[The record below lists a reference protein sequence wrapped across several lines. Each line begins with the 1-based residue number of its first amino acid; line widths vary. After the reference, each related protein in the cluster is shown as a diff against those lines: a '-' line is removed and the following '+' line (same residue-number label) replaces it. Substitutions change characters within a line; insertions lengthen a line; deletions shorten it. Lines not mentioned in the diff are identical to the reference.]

1 MDLLKISEVTKSFDE
16 NQVLKNVSLS
26 LKKGE
31 VISIIGPSGSG
42 KSTLLRCISGLE
54 HMDSGMIEFNGIT
67 IEEAKN
73 KTDVKVVNKNVKVIN
88 KIEAVNASKKIGMVF
103 QNFNLFPHKTVLENI
118 IEAPILVNKISKK
131 DAIAI
136 AEKLL
141 IKVDL
146 LDKIN
151 SYPCTLS
158 GGQKQR
164 IAIARCLA
172 MNPELILFDEPTSA
186 LDPRLVGEVLKV
198 IRALAIEKISLIVV
212 THEMQFAREI
222 SDRIIFMENGEILEN
237 STPELLFSNPEH
249 ERIKQFLSLS

>member
-1 MDLLKISEVTKSFDE
+1 MELLKLSKINKSFDE
-16 NQVLKNVSLS
+16 TQVLNNVSLS

-54 HMDSGMIEFNGIT
+54 HMDSGLIEFNGVT
-67 IEEAKN
+67 ISEAK
-73 KTDVKVVNKNVKVIN
+73 KKIN
-88 KIEAVNASKKIGMVF
+88 SAESINACKKIGMVF

-118 IEAPILVNKISKK
+118 IEAPILVNKIDKK
-131 DAIAI
+131 QAIDI

-141 IKVDL
+141 LKVDL

-164 IAIARCLA
+164 IAIARALA

-186 LDPRLVGEVLKV
+186 LDPKLVGEVLKV
-198 IRALAIEKISLIVV
+198 IRALALDKITLVVV
-212 THEMQFAREI
+212 THEMQFAKEI
-222 SDRIIFMENGEILEN
+222 SDRIIFMENGKILEDSPPN
-237 STPELLFSNPEH
+237 LFFSSSE
-249 ERIKQFLSLS
+249 ERIREFLNISE

>member
-1 MDLLKISEVTKSFDE
+1 MKDGITMDLLNICKANKNYGKI
-16 NQVLKNVSLS
+16 QVLKDVSLS

-54 HMDSGMIEFNGIT
+54 HLDSGLIEFNGIT
-67 IEEAKN
+67 IVEAKN
-73 KTDVKVVNKNVKVIN
+73 KIN
-88 KIEAVNASKKIGMVF
+88 NIESINSSKKIGMVF

-118 IEAPILVNKISKK
+118 IEAPIIVNKIDKK
-131 DAIAI
+131 VAIDI
-136 AEKLL
+136 AKKLL
-141 IKVDL
+141 LKVDL

-151 SYPCTLS
+151 AYPCTLS

-186 LDPRLVGEVLKV
+186 LDPELVSEVLKV
-198 IRALAIEKISLIVV
+198 IRGLALEKISLVVV
-212 THEMQFAREI
+212 THEMLFAGEI
-222 SDRIIFMENGEILEN
+222 SDRIIFMENGEVLEN
-237 STPELLFSNPEH
+237 STPEFMFSSPNH
-249 ERIKQFLSLS
+249 DRIKHFLNLS

>member
-1 MDLLKISEVTKSFDE
+1 MKDGVTMDLLKICKINKTYDKI
-16 NQVLKNVSLS
+16 QVLKNVSFNLN
-26 LKKGE
+26 KGE

-54 HMDSGMIEFNGIT
+54 HMDSGLIEFNGTT
-67 IEEAKN
+67 IAEAKKKFN
-73 KTDVKVVNKNVKVIN
+73 NIETIN
-88 KIEAVNASKKIGMVF
+88 AYKKIGMVF

-118 IEAPILVNKISKK
+118 IQAPIIVNKIDKK
-131 DAIAI
+131 AAIDI
-136 AEKLL
+136 ATKLL

-186 LDPRLVGEVLKV
+186 LDPRLVSEVLKV
-198 IRALAIEKISLIVV
+198 IRDLALEKISLVVV

-222 SDRIIFMENGEILEN
+222 SDKIIFMENGEILEN
-237 STPELLFSNPEH
+237 STPELLFSNPKH
-249 ERIKQFLSLS
+249 ERIKQFLNLS

>member
-1 MDLLKISEVTKSFDE
+1 MDLLKICKINKSYDKT
-16 NQVLKNVSLS
+16 QVLKNVSLS

-54 HMDSGMIEFNGIT
+54 HMDNGLIEFNGVT
-67 IEEAKN
+67 IAESK
-73 KTDVKVVNKNVKVIN
+73 KKIN
-88 KIEAVNASKKIGMVF
+88 NIESINAAKKIGMVF

-118 IEAPILVNKISKK
+118 IEAPIIVNNIDKK
-131 DAIAI
+131 DAIDI

-141 IKVDL
+141 LKVDL
-146 LDKIN
+146 IDKIN

-186 LDPRLVGEVLKV
+186 LDPELVSEVLKV
-198 IRALAIEKISLIVV
+198 IKSLAIDKISLIVV

-222 SDRIIFMENGEILEN
+222 SDRIIFMENGEILAN
-237 STPELLFSNPEH
+237 STPELLFSNSNH
-249 ERIKQFLSLS
+249 ARVKQFLNLA

>member
-1 MDLLKISEVTKSFDE
+1 MKDGATMDLLNICKINKSYDKT
-16 NQVLKNVSLS
+16 QVLKNVSLN

-54 HMDSGMIEFNGIT
+54 HMDNGLIEFNGTT
-67 IEEAKN
+67 IAEAKN
-73 KTDVKVVNKNVKVIN
+73 KIN
-88 KIEAVNASKKIGMVF
+88 NIEAINASKKIGMVF

-118 IEAPILVNKISKK
+118 IEAPILVNNVDKK
-131 DAIAI
+131 DAINI

-141 IKVDL
+141 LKVDL

-186 LDPRLVGEVLKV
+186 LDPELVSEVLKV
-198 IRALAIEKISLIVV
+198 IRSLAIEKISLIVV
-212 THEMQFAREI
+212 THEMQFAKEI

-237 STPELLFSNPEH
+237 STPELLFSNSNH
-249 ERIKQFLSLS
+249 TRVKQFLNLA

>member
-1 MDLLKISEVTKSFDE
+1 MDLLKICKINKSYDKT
-16 NQVLKNVSLS
+16 QVLKNVSLS

-54 HMDSGMIEFNGIT
+54 HMDNGLIEFNGAT
-67 IEEAKN
+67 IAESKKKFTNIES
-73 KTDVKVVNKNVKVIN
+73 IN
-88 KIEAVNASKKIGMVF
+88 AAKKIGMVF

-118 IEAPILVNKISKK
+118 IEAPIIVNNIDKK
-131 DAIAI
+131 DAIDI

-141 IKVDL
+141 LKVDL

-186 LDPRLVGEVLKV
+186 LDPELVSEVLKV
-198 IRALAIEKISLIVV
+198 IRSLAIDKISLIVV

-237 STPELLFSNPEH
+237 STPELLFSNSNH
-249 ERIKQFLSLS
+249 ARVKQFLNLA

>member
-1 MDLLKISEVTKSFDE
+1 MKDGVIMNLLNISKINKNFGE

-54 HMDSGMIEFNGIT
+54 HMDSGLIEFNGIT
-67 IEEAKN
+67 IAEAK
-73 KTDVKVVNKNVKVIN
+73 KKIN
-88 KIEAVNASKKIGMVF
+88 NIEAIKASKKIGMVF

-118 IEAPILVNKISKK
+118 IEAPILVNNIDKK
-131 DAIAI
+131 DAILI
-136 AEKLL
+136 AENLL
-141 IKVDL
+141 LKVDL
-146 LDKIN
+146 SDKIN

-164 IAIARCLA
+164 IAIARSLA

-186 LDPRLVGEVLKV
+186 L
-198 IRALAIEKISLIVV
+198 
-212 THEMQFAREI
+212 
-222 SDRIIFMENGEILEN
+222 
-237 STPELLFSNPEH
+237 ELLPS
-249 ERIKQFLSLS
+249 RKYR

>member
-1 MDLLKISEVTKSFDE
+1 MDLLKISKINKSFDK
-16 NQVLKNVSLS
+16 NQVLKNVSLN

-54 HMDSGMIEFNGIT
+54 HMDNGLIEFNGTT
-67 IEEAKN
+67 IAEAK
-73 KTDVKVVNKNVKVIN
+73 K
-88 KIEAVNASKKIGMVF
+88 KISNTEAIIASKKIGMVF

-118 IEAPILVNKISKK
+118 IEAPIIVNNINKK
-131 DAIAI
+131 DAINI
-136 AEKLL
+136 AKKLL

-158 GGQKQR
+158 GGQQQR

-186 LDPRLVGEVLKV
+186 LDPKLVSEVLKV
-198 IRALAIEKISLIVV
+198 IRALAIDKISLIVV

-237 STPELLFSNPEH
+237 STPEILFSNPTH
-249 ERIKQFLSLS
+249 ARIKQFLNLT

>member
-1 MDLLKISEVTKSFDE
+1 MDLLKISKINKSYDK
-16 NQVLKNVSLS
+16 NQVLKDVSLN
-26 LKKGE
+26 LKKGD
-31 VISIIGPSGSG
+31 VLSIIGPSGSG

-54 HMDSGMIEFNGIT
+54 HIDSGQIEFEGIT
-67 IEEAKN
+67 IAEVKN
-73 KTDVKVVNKNVKVIN
+73 KAN
-88 KIEAVNASKKIGMVF
+88 KINEEIKTKSINASKKIGMVF

-141 IKVDL
+141 LKVDL

-151 SYPCTLS
+151 AYPCTLS
-158 GGQKQR
+158 GGQQQR

-172 MNPELILFDEPTSA
+172 MDPELILFDEPTSA

-198 IRALAIEKISLIVV
+198 IRDLAIEKISLVVV

-222 SDRIIFMENGEILEN
+222 SDRIIFMENGEILEDT
-237 STPELLFSNPEH
+237 SPEILFSNPEH

>member
-1 MDLLKISEVTKSFDE
+1 MMFLKDGVTMDLLNICTINKSYDN
-16 NQVLKNVSLS
+16 NQVLNNVSLN

-54 HMDSGMIEFNGIT
+54 HMDSGLIEFSGIT
-67 IEEAKN
+67 IAEANRKFN
-73 KTDVKVVNKNVKVIN
+73 NVEVIN
-88 KIEAVNASKKIGMVF
+88 ACKKIGMVF

-118 IEAPILVNKISKK
+118 IGAPIIVNNINKK
-131 DAIAI
+131 DAIDI
-136 AEKLL
+136 AKNLL

-146 LDKIN
+146 LDKID

-186 LDPRLVGEVLKV
+186 LDPKLVSEVLKV
-198 IRALAIEKISLIVV
+198 IRALADDKISLLVV

-222 SDRIIFMENGEILEN
+222 SDKIIFMENGEILEN
-237 STPELLFSNPEH
+237 STPELLFSNPKH
-249 ERIKQFLSLS
+249 ARIKQFLNLT

>member
-1 MDLLKISEVTKSFDE
+1 MDLLKICKINKTFDKT
-16 NQVLKNVSLS
+16 QVLKDVSLS

-31 VISIIGPSGSG
+31 VLSIIGPSGSG
-42 KSTLLRCISGLE
+42 KSTLLKCISSLE
-54 HMDSGMIEFNGIT
+54 HMDSGLIEFNGLT
-67 IEEAKN
+67 IAEAQRKI
-73 KTDVKVVNKNVKVIN
+73 KNVEVI
-88 KIEAVNASKKIGMVF
+88 NASKKIGMVF

-118 IEAPILVNKISKK
+118 IEAPIIVNHIDKK
-131 DAIAI
+131 DAIDI
-136 AEKLL
+136 AKKLL

-146 LDKIN
+146 LDKID

-186 LDPRLVGEVLKV
+186 LDPKLVSEVLKV

-222 SDRIIFMENGEILEN
+222 SDKIIFMENGEILEN
-237 STPELLFSNPEH
+237 STPELLFSNPKH
-249 ERIKQFLSLS
+249 ERIKQFLNLT

>member
-1 MDLLKISEVTKSFDE
+1 MDLLKISKINKSYDK
-16 NQVLKNVSLS
+16 NQVLKDVSIS
-26 LKKGE
+26 LKKGQ

-54 HMDSGMIEFNGIT
+54 HMDSGLIEFRGVT
-67 IEEAKN
+67 IAEAKN
-73 KTDVKVVNKNVKVIN
+73 KVNNP
-88 KIEAVNASKKIGMVF
+88 EAINASKKIGMVF

-118 IEAPILVNKISKK
+118 IAAPILVNNIPRKE
-131 DAIAI
+131 AITI

-141 IKVDL
+141 LKVDL
-146 LDKIN
+146 IDKIN
-151 SYPCTLS
+151 AYPCTLS
-158 GGQKQR
+158 GGQQQR

-198 IRALAIEKISLIVV
+198 IRSLAIEKISLVVV

-237 STPELLFSNPEH
+237 STPEILFTNPAH

>member
-1 MDLLKISEVTKSFDE
+1 MKDGVLMDLLTISKINKNFDK

-54 HMDSGMIEFNGIT
+54 HMDSGIIEFNGIT
-67 IEEAKN
+67 IAEAKN
-73 KTDVKVVNKNVKVIN
+73 NNVKTVN
-88 KIEAVNASKKIGMVF
+88 KIEAINASKKIGMVF

-118 IEAPILVNKISKK
+118 IEAPILVNNIPKK

-151 SYPCTLS
+151 AYPCTLS

-186 LDPRLVGEVLKV
+186 LDPRLVNEVLKV
-198 IRALAIEKISLIVV
+198 IRALAIEKISLVVV

-222 SDRIIFMENGEILEN
+222 SDRIIFMENGEILEH
-237 STPELLFSNPEH
+237 STPELLFSNPKH
-249 ERIKQFLSLS
+249 DRIKQFLSLS

>member
-1 MDLLKISEVTKSFDE
+1 M
-16 NQVLKNVSLS
+16 
-26 LKKGE
+26 
-31 VISIIGPSGSG
+31 
-42 KSTLLRCISGLE
+42 
-54 HMDSGMIEFNGIT
+54 HH
-67 IEEAKN
+67 
-73 KTDVKVVNKNVKVIN
+73 
-88 KIEAVNASKKIGMVF
+88 KKIGMVF

-118 IEAPILVNKISKK
+118 IEAPIIVNNIDKK
-131 DAIAI
+131 DAIKI

-141 IKVDL
+141 LKVDL

-164 IAIARCLA
+164 IAIARALA

-186 LDPRLVGEVLKV
+186 LDPKLISEVLKV
-198 IRALAIEKISLIVV
+198 IRELAIEKISLVVV

-237 STPELLFSNPEH
+237 STPELLFSNPKH
-249 ERIKQFLSLS
+249 IRIKQFLNLA

>member
-1 MDLLKISEVTKSFDE
+1 MDLLKISKINKSFGE
-16 NQVLKNVSLS
+16 NKVLKDVSID
-26 LKKGE
+26 LKKGQ

-54 HMDSGMIEFNGIT
+54 HMDSGKIEFRGIT
-67 IEEAKN
+67 IAESKN
-73 KTDVKVVNKNVKVIN
+73 KITNL
-88 KIEAVNASKKIGMVF
+88 EAINASKKIGMVF

-118 IEAPILVNKISKK
+118 IEAPILVNGISRKE
-131 DAIAI
+131 AITV

-141 IKVDL
+141 LKVDL
-146 LDKIN
+146 IDKIN
-151 SYPCTLS
+151 AYPCTLS
-158 GGQKQR
+158 GGQQQR

-198 IRALAIEKISLIVV
+198 IRDLALDKISLMVV

-237 STPELLFSNPEH
+237 STPEILFTNPEH

>member
-1 MDLLKISEVTKSFDE
+1 MDLLDIYKINKSFD
-16 NQVLKNVSLS
+16 NTQVLKNVSLN

-42 KSTLLRCISGLE
+42 KSTLLRCISALE
-54 HMDSGMIEFNGIT
+54 HMDSGHIEFNGVTIGEANKKINT
-67 IEEAKN
+67 IEA
-73 KTDVKVVNKNVKVIN
+73 IN
-88 KIEAVNASKKIGMVF
+88 AHKKIGMVF

-118 IEAPILVNKISKK
+118 IEAPIIVNKIDRK
-131 DAIAI
+131 DAITI

-141 IKVDL
+141 LKVDL

-164 IAIARCLA
+164 IAIARALA

-186 LDPRLVGEVLKV
+186 LDPELIGEVLKV
-198 IRALAIEKISLIVV
+198 IRDLAFEKISLVVV

-237 STPELLFSNPEH
+237 SPPELLFSSPKH
-249 ERIKQFLSLS
+249 IRIKQFLNLE

>member
-1 MDLLKISEVTKSFDE
+1 MKDGVTMDLLKICKINKNYDN
-16 NQVLKNVSLS
+16 NQVLKNVSFN

-54 HMDSGMIEFNGIT
+54 HMDSGLIEFNGTT
-67 IEEAKN
+67 IAEAKKKFN
-73 KTDVKVVNKNVKVIN
+73 NIKTIN
-88 KIEAVNASKKIGMVF
+88 AYKKIGMVF

-118 IEAPILVNKISKK
+118 IQSPIIVNKIDKK
-131 DAIAI
+131 DAIDI
-136 AEKLL
+136 ATKLL

-186 LDPRLVGEVLKV
+186 LDPRLVSEVLKV
-198 IRALAIEKISLIVV
+198 IKDLALEKISLVVV

-222 SDRIIFMENGEILEN
+222 SDKIIFMEDGEILEN
-237 STPELLFSNPEH
+237 STPELLFSNPKH

>member
-1 MDLLKISEVTKSFDE
+1 MDLLKICKINKIYDKT
-16 NQVLKNVSLS
+16 QVLKNVSLN

-54 HMDSGMIEFNGIT
+54 HMDSGLIEFNGTT
-67 IEEAKN
+67 IAEAEK
-73 KTDVKVVNKNVKVIN
+73 KIN
-88 KIEAVNASKKIGMVF
+88 NIEAVNAHKKIGMVF

-118 IEAPILVNKISKK
+118 IEAPIIVNNIDKE
-131 DAIAI
+131 DAINI
-136 AEKLL
+136 AKKLL
-141 IKVDL
+141 LKVDL
-146 LDKIN
+146 LDKID

-186 LDPRLVGEVLKV
+186 LDPELVSEVLKV
-198 IRALAIEKISLIVV
+198 IRSLAIEKISLVVV

-237 STPELLFSNPEH
+237 SPPELLFSNSKNV
-249 ERIKQFLSLS
+249 RIKQFLNLA

>member
-1 MDLLKISEVTKSFDE
+1 MKDGAKMDFLKISNINKSYDK

-42 KSTLLRCISGLE
+42 KSTLLRCVSSLE
-54 HMDSGMIEFNGIT
+54 HMDSGLIEFNGVT
-67 IEEAKN
+67 IAEAQKKLN
-73 KTDVKVVNKNVKVIN
+73 TTEVVN
-88 KIEAVNASKKIGMVF
+88 AYKKIGMVF
-103 QNFNLFPHKTVLENI
+103 QSFNLFPHKTVLENI
-118 IEAPILVNKISKK
+118 IQAPILVNNITKK
-131 DAIAI
+131 DAIEI
-136 AEKLL
+136 AKKLL

-146 LDKIN
+146 LDKID

-186 LDPRLVGEVLKV
+186 LDPKLVSEVLKV
-198 IRALAIEKISLIVV
+198 IRALAVEKISLIVV

-222 SDRIIFMENGEILEN
+222 SDKIIFMENGEILEN
-237 STPELLFSNPEH
+237 STPELLFTNPNN
-249 ERIKQFLSLS
+249 ERIKHFLNLS

>member
-1 MDLLKISEVTKSFDE
+1 MDLLKISKVNKNYDK

-54 HMDSGMIEFNGIT
+54 HIDSGLIEFGGVT
-67 IEEAKN
+67 ISEVKN
-73 KTDVKVVNKNVKVIN
+73 KVNKIKEAN
-88 KIEAVNASKKIGMVF
+88 KLESINASKKIGMVF

-131 DAIAI
+131 DAITI

-141 IKVDL
+141 LKVDL

-151 SYPCTLS
+151 AYPCTLS

-198 IRALAIEKISLIVV
+198 IRDLAIEKISLVVV

-237 STPELLFSNPEH
+237 STPEILFTNPEH

>member
-1 MDLLKISEVTKSFDE
+1 MDLLKICKINKSYDKT
-16 NQVLKNVSLS
+16 QVLKNVSLS

-54 HMDSGMIEFNGIT
+54 HMDNGLIEFNGVT
-67 IEEAKN
+67 IAESK
-73 KTDVKVVNKNVKVIN
+73 KKIN
-88 KIEAVNASKKIGMVF
+88 NIESINAAKKIGMVF

-118 IEAPILVNKISKK
+118 IEAPIIVNNIDKK
-131 DAIAI
+131 DAIDI

-141 IKVDL
+141 LKVDL

-186 LDPRLVGEVLKV
+186 LDPELVSEVLKV
-198 IRALAIEKISLIVV
+198 IKSLAIDKISLIVV

-222 SDRIIFMENGEILEN
+222 SDRIIFMENGEILAN
-237 STPELLFSNPEH
+237 STPELLFSNSNH
-249 ERIKQFLSLS
+249 ARVKQFLNLA

>member
-1 MDLLKISEVTKSFDE
+1 MDLLKICNINKSYDKT
-16 NQVLKNVSLS
+16 QVLKDVSFN

-54 HMDSGMIEFNGIT
+54 HMDSGLIEFNGIT
-67 IEEAKN
+67 IAETKKKLNNIE
-73 KTDVKVVNKNVKVIN
+73 TIN
-88 KIEAVNASKKIGMVF
+88 AYKKIGMVF

-118 IEAPILVNKISKK
+118 IGAPMIVNKIDKK
-131 DAIAI
+131 AAIDI
-136 AEKLL
+136 ATKLL

-186 LDPRLVGEVLKV
+186 LDPKLVSEVLKV
-198 IRALAIEKISLIVV
+198 IRELAMEKISLIVV

-222 SDRIIFMENGEILEN
+222 SDKIIFMENGEILES
-237 STPELLFSNPEH
+237 STPDLLFTNPKH
-249 ERIKQFLSLS
+249 ERIKNFLNLS

>member
-1 MDLLKISEVTKSFDE
+1 MDLLDIYKINKSFD
-16 NQVLKNVSLS
+16 NTQVLKNVSLN

-42 KSTLLRCISGLE
+42 KSTLLRCISALE
-54 HMDSGMIEFNGIT
+54 HMDSGHIEFNGVTIGEANKKINT
-67 IEEAKN
+67 IEA
-73 KTDVKVVNKNVKVIN
+73 IN
-88 KIEAVNASKKIGMVF
+88 AHKKIGMVF

-118 IEAPILVNKISKK
+118 IEAPIIVNKIDRK
-131 DAIAI
+131 DAITI

-141 IKVDL
+141 LKVDL

-164 IAIARCLA
+164 IAIARALA

-186 LDPRLVGEVLKV
+186 LDPELIGEVLKV
-198 IRALAIEKISLIVV
+198 IRDLAFEKISLVVV

-237 STPELLFSNPEH
+237 SPPELLFSSPKH
-249 ERIKQFLSLS
+249 IRIKQFLNLS